1 MLAAGSGRIGKAGSE
16 IGAVFGT
23 IRAEHLSIRICY
35 GAMDTHVAFVHA
47 QSVESPS
54 NHARARS
61 HGLTAQTGEHG
72 RDHGRLT
79 REKHVCLLS
88 GTGRPLRGRDIQ
100 LLCLELV

>member
-1 MLAAGSGRIGKAGSE
+1 MAGSEYNADRGPTAEFGTMLAAGSGRIGKAGSE

-54 NHARARS
+54 IHAHAIHETARAHETGDRN
-61 HGLTAQTGEHG
+61 TARRT
-72 RDHGRLT
+72 
-79 REKHVCLLS
+79 
-88 GTGRPLRGRDIQ
+88 
-100 LLCLELV
+100 LCDC